1 MTAAHDGARM
11 VLGPVVVDARTAP
24 QTVDAVAARLDD
36 GAAAPL
42 AVGSVNLDHLH
53 HFRRAQPLGRPGG
66 PEWLWLA
73 DGAPIARRGRRLSG
87 AAWPR
92 VTGADLLPALLEQC
106 ARTGATVGFFGGQ
119 AEMHDALRAQLTV
132 RYPGLRIA
140 GTWAPERAEVTDDV
154 RSAVLAAEVAAA
166 GVDVLVVGLGK
177 PRQELWIDRHGAA
190 TGARVLLAFG
200 AAADFLAGS
209 VRRAPKFMQDNGIEW
224 LYRLG
229 VEPRRLARRYLV
241 QGPPALLALR
251 RARLERPTSTA
262 ASTQAPQP

>member
-1 MTAAHDGARM
+1 MNPVDVVSPAH
-11 VLGPVVVDARTAP
+11 
-24 QTVDAVAARLDD
+24 
-36 GAAAPL
+36 
-42 AVGSVNLDHLH
+42 S
-53 HFRRAQPLGRPGG
+53 
-66 PEWLWLA
+66 
-73 DGAPIARRGRRLSG
+73 
-87 AAWPR
+87 
-92 VTGADLLPALLEQC
+92 ALLWFAGDVETVT
-106 ARTGATVGFFGGQ
+106 AWLTGGV
-119 AEMHDALRAQLTV
+119 V
-132 RYPGLRIA
+132 
-140 GTWAPERAEVTDDV
+140 
-154 RSAVLAAEVAAA
+154 AAEVAAA